1 MVNMKPYSKKVRR
14 SLLQRD
20 LMFGVPTAGLML
32 VFVLSVMFLYVIKIY
47 IMIAPLSV
55 LYAVMRHLT
64 SKDPWMI
71 DMLLDNIQQKDV
83 FLP

>member
-1 MVNMKPYSKKVRR
+1 MVNMKPFSKKVHR

-20 LMFGVPTAGLML
+20 LMFGVPTLAIVLVLVLFML
-32 VFVLSVMFLYVIKIY
+32 FVYLLKLYAALPVIVF
-47 IMIAPLSV
+47 